1 MNQECPQLR
10 LGAFFAQSKRK
21 ERLIITVKEA
31 NIALLSTIPED
42 AQQQIFVYLTQNFC
56 GGNPFKP
63 MSADEIYSEL
73 AESRACYERGE
84 YEDFDTALDDIG
96 KKYGL

>member
-1 MNQECPQLR
+1 MM
-10 LGAFFAQSKRK
+10 GVDIMS
-21 ERLIITVKEA
+21 TKEA
-31 NIALLSTIPED
+31 NIALLSTIPEE

-56 GGNPFKP
+56 NGNPFKP
-63 MSADEIYSEL
+63 KSAEEIYSEL

-84 YEDFDTALDDIG
+84 FEDFDSAIDDIS

>member
-1 MNQECPQLR
+1 M
-10 LGAFFAQSKRK
+10 LGADFMS
-21 ERLIITVKEA
+21 TKEA
-31 NIALLSTIPED
+31 NMALLSTIPEN

-56 GGNPFKP
+56 NGNPYKP
-63 MSADEIYSEL
+63 KSAEEIYSEL

-84 YEDFDTALDDIG
+84 YEDFDDALDDIS

>member
-1 MNQECPQLR
+1 MI
-10 LGAFFAQSKRK
+10 GADFMS
-21 ERLIITVKEA
+21 TKEA
-31 NIALLSTIPED
+31 NIALLSTIPEN

-56 GGNPFKP
+56 NGNPYKP
-63 MSADEIYSEL
+63 KSAEEIYSEL

-84 YEDFDTALDDIG
+84 YEDFDDALDDIS

>member
-1 MNQECPQLR
+1 MM
-10 LGAFFAQSKRK
+10 GVDIMS
-21 ERLIITVKEA
+21 TKEA

-42 AQQQIFVYLTQNFC
+42 AQQQIFVYLTHNFC
-56 GGNPFKP
+56 NGNPFKP
-63 MSADEIYSEL
+63 KSAEDIYSDL

-84 YEDFDTALDDIG
+84 YEDFDDALDDIS